1 MGVGP
6 VEYLVVGFPGNNFK
20 GEIAPALAKLVDD
33 KLVRILDLIF
43 IGKDTDGTIVTFE
56 VDEVDGDA
64 TSFSVIDGELGGLI
78 GDDDINHAAAAL
90 EPGTSAALLIWE
102 DVWAT
107 TFADAVRNADG
118 IVLEGGRIP
127 HEIIEAAL
135 TALPASRLTATTRTN
150 TRRHHAIQ
158 ETPNCTD
165 GGRHRRRRRHRRS
178 RREAH
183 GEQRQPA
190 GRGPAGCGGARRPA
204 PAAEDPYEQ
213 LTKLGELHAQGI
225 LTDEEFAAQKAK
237 LLA

>member
-33 KLVRILDLIF
+33 KLVHILDLIF
-43 IGKDTDGTIVTFE
+43 IGKDVDGTIVTFE

-64 TSFSVIDGELGGLI
+64 SFSVIDGELGGLI

-102 DVWAT
+102 DVWAK
-107 TFADAVRNADG
+107 TFADAVRKADG

-135 TALPASRLTATTRTN
+135 TALPAS
-150 TRRHHAIQ
+150 
-158 ETPNCTD
+158 
-165 GGRHRRRRRHRRS
+165 S
-178 RREAH
+178 
-183 GEQRQPA
+183 
-190 GRGPAGCGGARRPA
+190 
-204 PAAEDPYEQ
+204 
-213 LTKLGELHAQGI
+213 
-225 LTDEEFAAQKAK
+225 
-237 LLA
+237 